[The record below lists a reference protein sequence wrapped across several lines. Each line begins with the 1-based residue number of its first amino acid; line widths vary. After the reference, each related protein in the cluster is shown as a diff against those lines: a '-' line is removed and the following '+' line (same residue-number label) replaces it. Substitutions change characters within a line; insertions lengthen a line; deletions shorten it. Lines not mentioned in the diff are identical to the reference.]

1 MKKIWPWI
9 IGAIILALM
18 IIFKPHNDAAPVD
31 NKQVPKIKAVLID
44 GRIVHSQPITSSITA
59 SGSILSNEEVLI
71 QSQTAGIISKIYF
84 SEGSKVKKGEL
95 LIKIDDSQ
103 LQAQLQ
109 KDDVARQLAQVTEE
123 RQKKLLAING
133 ISQQDY
139 DIALNNLKSIEADM
153 KVLQVQIG
161 YTNIVAPF
169 DGTVGLRNVSEGSYV
184 SQNTQLVN
192 LEQLSP
198 IKIDFYVP
206 EKYADALQK
215 DEAINFTVTGFSN
228 TFQGKIYAI
237 DPKIDE
243 PTRSIHVRA
252 LAENKDGRL
261 LPGVFAEITIEL
273 SHAAN
278 ALMIP
283 TEAIIPQISGQT
295 VFTVKHGIVGSV
307 PVTMGIRTDST
318 VEIMTGL
325 HENDTIVDRGVQLV
339 HIGSE
344 VKFKS
349 IH

>member
-9 IGAIILALM
+9 IVALVVALLV
-18 IIFKPHNDAAPVD
+18 IFKPHNDAAPVD
-31 NKQVPKIKAVLID
+31 SKQPQKIKAVLVD
-44 GRIVHSQPITSSITA
+44 VRIVHSQPIVSSITT
-59 SGSILSNEEVLI
+59 SGSILSNEEVII
-71 QSQTAGIISKIYF
+71 QSQTAGIVSKIYF
-84 SEGSKVKKGEL
+84 SEGSKVKKGDL

-109 KDDVARQLAQVTEE
+109 KDDVAKQLAQVTEE
-123 RQKKLLAING
+123 RQKKLLDING

-161 YTNIVAPF
+161 YTNILAPF
-169 DGTVGLRNVSEGSYV
+169 EGTVGLRNISEGSYV

-206 EKYADALQK
+206 EKYAGAVQK
-215 DEAINFTVTGFSN
+215 DETINFTVTGFSN

-243 PTRSIHVRA
+243 ATRSIHVRA
-252 LAENKDGRL
+252 LADNKDGKL
-261 LPGVFAEITIEL
+261 LPGVFAEITIQL
-273 SHAAN
+273 NHAAT
-278 ALMIP
+278 ALMVP
-283 TEAIIPQISGQT
+283 SEAIIPQVTGQSIY
-295 VFTVKHGIVGSV
+295 VVKHSIVSSV

-325 HENDTIVDRGVQLV
+325 HENDTIIDRGVQLV

-349 IH
+349 IR